1 MVEKSQV
8 RMMSWP
14 CGRTSIG
21 NTRSNRSLPASSQL
35 LAICGVSDDVAHVA
49 ELARLRLADDELDTF
64 TAQLGA
70 ILDHAADVE
79 ALDLAGVEPTSHPIE
94 LGDVVRPD
102 EPGATLS
109 PDEALAAAPAAEDGR
124 FRVPT
129 ILGEEP

>member
-1 MVEKSQV
+1 
-8 RMMSWP
+8 MSE
-14 CGRTSIG
+14 RIS
-21 NTRSNRSLPASSQL
+21 R
-35 LAICGVSDDVAHVA
+35 DDVAHVA
-49 ELARLRLADDELDTF
+49 ELARLRLDDDELATF

-79 ALDLAGVEPTSHPIE
+79 ALDLAGVEPTTHPVE

-102 EPGATLS
+102 EPGPTLS
-109 PDEALAAAPAAEDGR
+109 PDEALAAAPAAAEGR